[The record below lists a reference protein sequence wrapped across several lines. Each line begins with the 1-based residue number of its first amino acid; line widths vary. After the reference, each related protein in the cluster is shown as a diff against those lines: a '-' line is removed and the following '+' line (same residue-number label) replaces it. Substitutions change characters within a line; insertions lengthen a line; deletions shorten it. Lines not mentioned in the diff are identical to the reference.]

1 MDNRMKKFFV
11 GLSAVAGLLFASC
24 SSNDDGLE
32 LSTCGDGIMNG
43 DETSVDCGGICEPC
57 EAVVQEPE
65 TYVFTRNDVSSV
77 SFNGQTTRLKMG
89 QELLAN
95 FNTPTN
101 TLDELVGMFAHIE
114 GELDFDEDDLN
125 VSDKN
130 LRSKVAASA
139 DYFSTN
145 ATDQALIRGDLD
157 GFINAQVEEVYPN
170 WEVAAA
176 AGVAGQL
183 ADGDKTRY
191 VSANGLE
198 YNQLFAKSLIGS
210 LMTDQMLNNYLSTAV
225 LDEGDNIANNDSN
238 VVDEGSNYTTMEHKW
253 DEAYGYAYGL
263 NADSANPNADL
274 GADSFLN
281 EYIERANSDS
291 DFEGIADDIF
301 NAFKLGRAAI
311 VAKNYEIRDHQ
322 AEIIKENISK
332 VIAIRAIYYLQNG
345 KFGLE
350 GDAPNYGGAFHS
362 LSEAYGFIY
371 SLQFTRKPN
380 SIAPYFTKDEV
391 DAFLTNLLDDGENGL
406 WDVEAATLDSISEEI
421 AVRFDFTVAQAAE

>member
-1 MDNRMKKFFV
+1 MKSYFIA
-11 GLSAVAGLLFASC
+11 LTAVTGLLVASC
-24 SSNDDGLE
+24 SSEDDGLE

-43 DETSVDCGGICEPC
+43 NEIGVDCGGTCEPC
-57 EAVVQEPE
+57 ESTFEVPD
-65 TYVFTRNDVSSV
+65 TYVFTREGASTV

-101 TLDELVGMFAHIE
+101 TLDELTGMFAHIE
-114 GELDFDEDDLN
+114 GELDFEEDALN

-145 ATDQALIRGDLD
+145 ATDQALIRTDLD

-170 WEVAAA
+170 WEVAAE

-183 ADGDKTRY
+183 ADGEKTRY
-191 VSANGLE
+191 VSAYGLE

-225 LDEGDNIANNDSN
+225 LDEANNIVNNDDD
-238 VVDEGSNYTTMEHKW
+238 VVEEGSSYTTMEHKW

-311 VAKNYEIRDHQ
+311 VAKDYEVRDQQ

-345 KFGLE
+345 KLGLE
-350 GDAPNYGGAFHS
+350 GVAPNYGGAFHS

-380 SIAPYFTKDEV
+380 STAPYFTKNEV
-391 DAFLTNLLDDGENGL
+391 DAFLTDLLDDGENGL
-406 WDVEAATLDSISEEI
+406 WNVQAATLDSISEEI
-421 AVRFDFTVAQAAE
+421 AARFEFTVAQAAE